1 MWRRVRYPAA
11 VAETYVTMERRVH
24 NVALVRLDRLKANA
38 RSVPDRATLVG
49 AMIG

>member
-24 NVALVRLDRLKANA
+24 NVALVRLDRPTADALSACG
-38 RSVPDRATLVG
+38 RSTFVG
-49 AMIG
+49 R